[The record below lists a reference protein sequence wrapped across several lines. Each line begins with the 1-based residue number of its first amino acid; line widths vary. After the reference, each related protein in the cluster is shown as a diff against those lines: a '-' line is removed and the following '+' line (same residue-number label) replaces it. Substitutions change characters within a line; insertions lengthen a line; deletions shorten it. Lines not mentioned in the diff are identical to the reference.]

1 MLFSSLIK
9 ERIIKFQTA
18 PLSLR
23 YFVYR
28 HRFTASFCCSSVTHW
43 KSRCAVFVSLA
54 ECECFMFNTNTIN
67 IQSSLMYY
75 CLPEL
80 NAARV
85 VKITERNKTLS
96 PPAVRLRVKVKF
108 KFKSNFPFRERFLVI
123 CLSKEN
129 ECNRLL
135 NLWGF
140 TVIWFC
146 DVKAMDWQWNRPSS

>member
-1 MLFSSLIK
+1 
-9 ERIIKFQTA
+9 
-18 PLSLR
+18 
-23 YFVYR
+23 
-28 HRFTASFCCSSVTHW
+28 
-43 KSRCAVFVSLA
+43 
-54 ECECFMFNTNTIN
+54 MFNTNTIN

-135 NLWGF
+135 NL
-140 TVIWFC
+140 
-146 DVKAMDWQWNRPSS
+146 